1 MRDAGRTRGRTVPA
15 GCWARSFPKSCLCN
29 FDDALS
35 IPATI
40 LAPLLPTASPYKR
53 VYIYMISPLPLFPR
67 PMTAK
72 VFGGNGWNWN
82 SFHLSIFL
90 LFDKNKCKNIGDWKI
105 LLSFSEY
112 FLKIVNTYPLTRLL
126 NFIPYITIFNVSR
139 ISRWLYIYSSSLSIS
154 NSINF
159 SHRHRILHPS
169 RTYIHPCF
177 QSL

>member
-1 MRDAGRTRGRTVPA
+1 MQDAHVAARFPRDAGLDRFLRAAYAILMTLCRFLPPSWRLFSQPRAHINASIYIWYRRT
-15 GCWARSFPKSCLCN
+15 
-29 FDDALS
+29 
-35 IPATI
+35 
-40 LAPLLPTASPYKR
+40 
-53 VYIYMISPLPLFPR
+53 PLPLF